1 MNKSLSRERFLEDES
16 SIQSTMSSADV
27 TDVVDSLSDVV
38 GPSASAKKIKIDSSN
53 PKATKKGLAPL
64 WTLYNDTE
72 LSSKKLATVATPPCK
87 NCYELKLEIHEDPKK
102 RKGLASYLIVFSTS
116 CN

>member
-38 GPSASAKKIKIDSSN
+38 GPSASAKN
-53 PKATKKGLAPL
+53 
-64 WTLYNDTE
+64 
-72 LSSKKLATVATPPCK
+72 
-87 NCYELKLEIHEDPKK
+87 
-102 RKGLASYLIVFSTS
+102 
-116 CN
+116 